1 MDSDD
6 DSDGDDSD
14 DDDSVFADLSPDT
27 LKKLLK
33 QCSSGIKV
41 TDRRVSVIS
50 HLASNH
56 NVEEA

>member
-1 MDSDD
+1 MDSD
-6 DSDGDDSD
+6 DDSD

-27 LKKLLK
+27 LKKLLE

-50 HLASNH
+50 HLAYNH
-56 NVEEA
+56 NVEEG